1 VSDRRGQLWVRHAG
15 AFQRPTEIVYYVI
28 GSTMYSYKIV
38 NMDDSTVKTIKKH
51 VLDSASRSMK
61 SFISVT
67 LPWDVWWERIA

>member
-1 VSDRRGQLWVRHAG
+1 
-15 AFQRPTEIVYYVI
+15 
-28 GSTMYSYKIV
+28 MYSYKIV